1 LNANGL
7 KRRFITKLRDIVH
20 LRIPPEDHDRF
31 RKRIILINF
40 VRMRCLFPFLFFLA
54 VILVFSDVYY
64 KAIWDTIPGYH
75 HFYWLDALFIGG
87 VSLFYLLMR
96 RFRPDEPGDVH
107 PAHTALLCAFLIFAI
122 AWCGMAAAV
131 EERVESTESAFII
144 GSLVIAVGVYLPG
157 WILLLIYFAGL
168 AVLRITLGFLG
179 LDDQP
184 FIPSHLYLIGLVALA
199 WSISQILYRGQLR
212 NLMAEDALKRAGETL
227 EKRVEERT
235 RDLTDANR
243 RLEREMA
250 TRKQVLASLKESETK
265 FRALTETAASAIF
278 IIQGERFV
286 YVNPATEAILAYPAG
301 ELFAMRFWDVVHPED
316 RETALARGLARQ
328 RREEV
333 VPRYEF
339 RVVTRNGE
347 TRWVDFSATFI
358 DFQGG
363 PAMMGT
369 AFDITNLKLALGA
382 LGESE
387 EKYRLLVENANDAIF
402 IIQDGRI
409 VFANP
414 RTWESLN
421 CSPADLAAVPFQDFI
436 HPEDREGVK
445 TAYKQR
451 LRGER
456 DNTPYELRIIAMDGR
471 EIWGQVNAV
480 SIQWEGGPAAL
491 NFIRDI
497 TARKRLEDQFHQAQ
511 RMEAIGTLAGGVAH
525 DVNNLLMGI
534 QGYVS
539 LMLLN
544 LDPDHPHFTKL
555 KNIEASVE
563 SGAGLTRQLLG
574 FARGGKY
581 EVRTTDLNR
590 LVREKTRM
598 FNAARRE
605 LTIRESYAE
614 ACLSVEADR
623 SQMEQV
629 LLNLYINA
637 WQAMPDGGV
646 LTVET
651 ENIRLENSE
660 ASELGVAP
668 GPFVKLSV
676 ADTGVGMDPAVQER
690 IFEPFYS
697 TKERGRGTGLGL
709 ASTYGI
715 VKNHG
720 GAFRVSSEPGAG
732 SRFEIFLPALD
743 ARPTEDVAAC
753 DDLLQGE
760 ETLLLVDDEATLRE
774 IGGEMLQRIGYRVL
788 TAAGGKEAIDRYR
801 EMGDEVDLVI
811 LDMIMPDMGGS
822 ETYDRLKAMDPEV
835 RVLLSSGYSL
845 DGQAADMMARGC
857 DGFIQKPFKLAALSR
872 KIREVLMIG
881 G

>member
-1 LNANGL
+1 MNANGL

-451 LRGER
+451 LRGEM

-544 LDPDHPHFTKL
+544 LDPDHPHFKKL

-598 FNAARRE
+598 FGAARRE

-651 ENIRLENSE
+651 QNIRLENSE
-660 ASELGVAP
+660 AAELDAAP

-720 GAFRVSSEPGAG
+720 GAVRVFSEPGEG
-732 SRFEIFLPALD
+732 SRFEIFLPAVD
-743 ARPTEDVAAC
+743 ARPAENPATC
-753 DDLLQGE
+753 GDLLQGE

-788 TAAGGKEAIDRYR
+788 TAAGGAEAIDRYR

-822 ETYDRLKAMDPEV
+822 ETYDRLKAMDPEI